1 MINKFYLV
9 LGFWIALIVALP
21 FAYITI
27 RDFLED
33 LKELYSE
40 DGEKE

>member
-1 MINKFYLV
+1 MIDKFYLV
-9 LGFWIALIVALP
+9 LGFWVALIVALP
-21 FAYITI
+21 FAYITT